1 MYFGSYKFLGKLNDC
16 SNYEAGKFMIWWNIL
31 SKHSF
36 NTVMRMAL
44 KIHLVEI
51 DLVTLERTKRKL
63 MPLIPGGAIR
73 C

>member
-1 MYFGSYKFLGKLNDC
+1 
-16 SNYEAGKFMIWWNIL
+16 MIWWNIL
-31 SKHSF
+31 SKHSL

-63 MPLIPGGAIR
+63 MPFIPGGAEYSMLIEL
-73 C
+73 